1 MKDATL
7 RDALAHDPG
16 VLCFE
21 MEAAG
26 LMNRFPCLVIRGIC
40 DYCDTH
46 KNDDWHGYAA
56 MTAAAFAKDFVTRIP
71 PGIVAT
77 EQAAVDVLSSQLS
90 GQSRST
96 LA

>member
-7 RDALAHDPG
+7 RDALVQDPG

-26 LMNRFPCLVIRGIC
+26 LMNRLPCLIIRGIC

-46 KNDDWHGYAA
+46 KNDNWHGYAA
-56 MTAAAFAKDFVTRIP
+56 MAAAAFAKDFVSRITP
-71 PGIVAT
+71 VRVAT
-77 EQAAVDVLSSQLS
+77 NRAAVDMLSNQLS
-90 GQSRST
+90 GQS
-96 LA
+96 